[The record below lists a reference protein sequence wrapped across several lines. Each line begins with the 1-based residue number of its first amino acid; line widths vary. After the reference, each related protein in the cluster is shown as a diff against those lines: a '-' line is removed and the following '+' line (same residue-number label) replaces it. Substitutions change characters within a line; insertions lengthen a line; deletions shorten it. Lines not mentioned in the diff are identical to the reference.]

1 MEIKGKAG
9 VKERREKGRERKRE
23 REREGEK
30 HLCRISKRKSILQI
44 TFHS

>member
-9 VKERREKGRERKRE
+9 VKEGRQKGTE
-23 REREGEK
+23 RERGKEGEK
-30 HLCRISKRKSILQI
+30 YLCRISKRKSILQI